1 MRVSSSR
8 RVWLLQDVGGRPA
21 HSQAR
26 GALAWSRSRIG
37 QVNVRSLAYRTDLL
51 IRRLAGSVIVDH
63 PSHLVVRTP
72 ANPHF
77 WWGNFVLV
85 RPGRLPKAPDL
96 FAAEFPEASH
106 LAIGVDGT
114 EGEAGEHAEWERL

>member
-1 MRVSSSR
+1 M
-8 RVWLLQDVGGRPA
+8 
-21 HSQAR
+21 H
-26 GALAWSRSRIG
+26 
-37 QVNVRSLAYRTDLL
+37 VRSLAFRTDLL
-51 IRRLAGSVIVDH
+51 LRRLAGSVVIDH

-85 RPGRLPKAPDL
+85 PPHALPAAPDL

-114 EGEAGEHAEWERL
+114 EGRRDRAQTGNGAGSPSRSTRSSPPPRSCLPHLRRKPTCAR